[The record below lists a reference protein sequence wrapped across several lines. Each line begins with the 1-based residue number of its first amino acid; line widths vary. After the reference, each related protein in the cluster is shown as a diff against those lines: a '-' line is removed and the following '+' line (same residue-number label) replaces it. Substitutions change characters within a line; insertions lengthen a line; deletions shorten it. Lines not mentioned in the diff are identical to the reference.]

1 MKYSKE
7 VKVGLSIVLAIV
19 VFYFGV
25 RYLQNVPLFR
35 GSYTLHAQFS
45 DAAGLVSGN
54 QVRINGV
61 NVGSV
66 QSVRLDPEARVAQV
80 TFRVDQNVEIPQG
93 STAEIKGVSALGG
106 VRLSINLGPPTNPR
120 IEAGG
125 FVPTPPEKD
134 ILAQLSDR
142 APMLAARADSL
153 LSSANATMQ
162 EAQVMLNSPNSDLR
176 TTFVA
181 IRESANEL
189 RKLLEAQQGRLTR
202 VMDNTADLTDELET
216 FAETNTDSL
225 SRSVE
230 RMNAVLN
237 QTDRNL
243 KQLEQTTN
251 NLDALVTKINEG
263 DGTLGRLV
271 NDPSLYV
278 RLDSTTAQ
286 FNSLLKDFQ
295 ANPGRYLKD
304 MSLVKVF

>member
-7 VKVGLSIVLAIV
+7 VKVGISIVLAAL
-19 VFYFGV
+19 VFYFGG

-45 DAAGLVSGN
+45 DAGGLVSGN

-66 QSVRLDPEARVAQV
+66 ESVRLDPEARVARV
-80 TFRVDQNVEIPQG
+80 RFRVDRSVQIPEG
-93 STAEIKGVSALGG
+93 STAEITGVSALGG
-106 VRLSINLGPPTNPR
+106 VRLAINLGPPTNPR
-120 IEAGG
+120 IEPGG
-125 FVPTPPEKD
+125 FIPTPPQKD
-134 ILAQLSDR
+134 VLGQLSDR

-153 LSSANATMQ
+153 LSSANATME
-162 EAQVMLNSPNSDLR
+162 EAQIMLNSPDSDLR

-181 IRESANEL
+181 IRESANAL
-189 RKLLEAQQGRLTR
+189 QKLLEAQQNRLSR
-202 VMDNTADLTDELET
+202 VMDNTADLTSELQT

-225 SRSVE
+225 SRSVQ
-230 RMNAVLN
+230 RMNAVLD

-271 NDPSLYV
+271 NDPSLYM

-286 FNSLLKDFQ
+286 LNLLLKDFQ
-295 ANPGRYLKD
+295 NNPGRYLKD
-304 MSLVKVF
+304 MSVVKVF